1 MHHFKHGYKKN
12 YFKRYIYMLTWMI
25 AIAVISHDG
34 KTTLILEFPGCL
46 IDWVYFK
53 MLLAG

>member
-1 MHHFKHGYKKN
+1 
-12 YFKRYIYMLTWMI
+12 MLTWMI